1 MKQLAIIAGASL
13 FAAPAFADWSRPL
26 DRGGKIGDTLM
37 QIMATSGQRHEIRGD
52 CMSSCTMW
60 LGHRGTCVTREAKLW
75 FHAAQDGRASMRY
88 GNPWRT
94 ISAEGNATLLA
105 FYPPRVRE
113 VVRPWLQSPEYRTLT
128 GAQLIALGV
137 PECRR

>member
-1 MKQLAIIAGASL
+1 MKAIALALYAISVSV
-13 FAAPAFADWSRPL
+13 ADARPL
-26 DRGGKIGDTLM
+26 DRGGRISDTIT
-37 QIMATSGQRHEIRGD
+37 QIMAASGQRHEIRGD
-52 CMSSCTMW
+52 CMSACTMW
-60 LGHRGTCVTREAKLW
+60 LGHRGTCVTPDARLW

-94 ISAEGNATLLA
+94 ISADGNATLLA

-113 VVRPWLQSPEYRTLT
+113 IVRPWLQSPEYRTMT

-137 PECRR
+137 PECKAR